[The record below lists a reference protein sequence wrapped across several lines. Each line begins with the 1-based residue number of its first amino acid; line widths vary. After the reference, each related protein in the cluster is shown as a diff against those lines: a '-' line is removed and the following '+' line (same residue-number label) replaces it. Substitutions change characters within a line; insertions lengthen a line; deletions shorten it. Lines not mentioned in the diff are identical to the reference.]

1 MKVLRRLYRYLLPY
15 KGWAVVAFGSMIVF
29 ALTQTVLAA
38 LVQPIV
44 DDVLTPP
51 TVKIEGTVNKRA
63 AAAEAFLREN
73 LPPVYRAQ
81 QRFDRWWNADPSMKW
96 KRVLTV
102 LLAIFLIRAITSF
115 LSEYSFQKVGLSTVR
130 DLRNQLYE
138 RIIGQSHRFFSERPT
153 GEIVSRVVSD
163 ADAIQAAVSTRMGDL
178 LQESVTLFGLT
189 VYLFILNP
197 VLALVSLV
205 GAPLIVTPVV
215 QFGKRLRKTT
225 HKSQERMAEIAT
237 LLEETIR
244 GVRIVKA
251 FTMEKFEIGRFREA
265 TRKHL
270 RWTLSA
276 QRVQALTS
284 PVMELLAGVCMVLLF
299 GYAQSRIAAGTLT
312 GGEFASFLTTLALMY
327 APIKKLNKVNLSLNT
342 ALSAAERVF
351 RMIDIPNEVVEKPDA
366 KAIHGVGSGIRFE
379 DVTFSYTERPT
390 LSSHAE
396 VPPAAHVSS
405 RAESRDLPIGLED
418 RAPAGDPSTTLGMT
432 QGAPATTQA
441 VPATQAGPATPYGA
455 PAMTQRTPATTS
467 PAHGVAPAALPTPQV
482 VLRNIN
488 LDVAPGEIVALVGGS
503 GAGKSTLVNL
513 LPRFYDVTGG
523 RITIDGVDVRDV
535 TLPSL
540 RGLMGFVTQE
550 VVLFN
555 DTVRNNIAYGRSDAD
570 EAKIVAAAQAAN
582 AHDYISALPHGYDTQ
597 SGESGVLL
605 SGGQRQRLA
614 IARALFKDPP
624 ILILDE
630 ATSALDTESERLV
643 QQALTN
649 LMRGRTTLVIAHRL
663 STIRSADKIVVL
675 DRGAVVEVGR
685 HDELLARRG
694 VYRKLYDLQFVDD
707 EVDSSQPRRGYQ

>member
-1 MKVLRRLYRYLLPY
+1 MKVLRRLYGYLGKY
-15 KGWAVVAFGSMIVF
+15 KAWAFLAFGSMIVF

-51 TVKIEGTVNKRA
+51 SVHGRA
-63 AAAEAFLREN
+63 GVSPADQAASRRLAL
-73 LPPVYRAQ
+73 LPEPILKAKH
-81 QRFDRWWNADPSMKW
+81 RFDQWWNADARMKW

-102 LLAIFLIRAITSF
+102 LLIVFLIRAFTSF
-115 LSEYSFQKVGLSTVR
+115 LAEYSFQKVGLSTVR

-138 RIIGQSHRFFSERPT
+138 RIIHQSHSFFSRRST
-153 GEIVSRVVSD
+153 GEMVSRVVSD

-178 LQESVTLFGLT
+178 LQESVTLLGLMIY
-189 VYLFILNP
+189 VFVKNP
-197 VLALVSLV
+197 LLALVSFV
-205 GAPLIVTPVV
+205 GAPLIITPVV

-251 FTMEKFEIGRFREA
+251 FTMEPFEIGRFREA

-270 RWTLSA
+270 RWNLRA

-299 GYAQSRIAAGTLT
+299 AYAQSRIAAGTLT
-312 GGEFASFLTTLALMY
+312 GGEFASFLTALALMY

-351 RMIDIPNEVVEKPDA
+351 GMLDVENEVKEKPDA
-366 KAIHGVGSGIRFE
+366 VELRGVGKGVHYR
-379 DVTFSYTERPT
+379 
-390 LSSHAE
+390 
-396 VPPAAHVSS
+396 HVSFCY
-405 RAESRDLPIGLED
+405 DD
-418 RAPAGDPSTTLGMT
+418 
-432 QGAPATTQA
+432 ATT
-441 VPATQAGPATPYGA
+441 
-455 PAMTQRTPATTS
+455 
-467 PAHGVAPAALPTPQV
+467 
-482 VLRNIN
+482 VLSEVDLNI
-488 LDVAPGEIVALVGGS
+488 APGEIVALVGGS

-513 LPRFYDVTGG
+513 LPRFYDVSDGA
-523 RITIDGVDVRDV
+523 ITIDGVNIRDV
-535 TLPSL
+535 KLDSL

-555 DTVRNNIAYGRSDAD
+555 DSVRSNIAYGRSDVD
-570 EAKIVAAAQAAN
+570 EAQVIAAAKAAN
-582 AHDYISALPHGYDTQ
+582 AHDFILRLPKGYDTVI
-597 SGESGVLL
+597 GESGVLL

-643 QQALTN
+643 QSALNN
-649 LMRGRTTLVIAHRL
+649 LMQGRTTLVIAHRL
-663 STIRSADKIVVL
+663 STIRSAHKIVVL
-675 DRGAVVEVGR
+675 DRGEIVEVGR
-685 HDELLARRG
+685 HEELLVRRG

-707 EVDSSQPRRGYQ
+707 EVAVR

>member
-1 MKVLRRLYRYLLPY
+1 MSVLRRLYRYLRPY
-15 KGWAVVAFGSMIVF
+15 RAWAIVAVFSMVIV
-29 ALTQTVLAA
+29 ALTQVMFVA
-38 LVQPIV
+38 LVEPLI
-44 DDVLTPP
+44 DDVLTAPGA
-51 TVKIEGTVNKRA
+51 VKRVERPSRMAG
-63 AAAEAFLREN
+63 AEALLQEHAPSIYN
-73 LPPVYRAQ
+73 VK
-81 QRFDRWWNADPSMKW
+81 QRFDRWWGGDPAKKA

-102 LLAIFLIRAITSF
+102 LLFVFIIRAITAF

-138 RIIGQSHRFFSERPT
+138 RMIHQSHRFFTERST
-153 GEIVSRVVSD
+153 GEMVSRVVSD

-178 LQESVTLFGLT
+178 LQESATLILLIG
-189 VYLFILNP
+189 YLFYLNP
-197 VLALVSLV
+197 LLAVVSLI

-251 FTMEKFEIGRFREA
+251 FTMEPFEIGRFREA

-270 RWTLSA
+270 RWNLSA
-276 QRVQALTS
+276 QRTQALTS

-312 GGEFASFLTTLALMY
+312 GGEFASFLTGLALMY

-351 RMIDIPNEVVEKPDA
+351 RMLDVENDVKEKPNA
-366 KAIHGVGSGIRFE
+366 VVLQNVGSGIRYE
-379 DVTFSYTERPT
+379 GVTFTY
-390 LSSHAE
+390 
-396 VPPAAHVSS
+396 
-405 RAESRDLPIGLED
+405 GN
-418 RAPAGDPSTTLGMT
+418 DP
-432 QGAPATTQA
+432 
-441 VPATQAGPATPYGA
+441 
-455 PAMTQRTPATTS
+455 
-467 PAHGVAPAALPTPQV
+467 
-482 VLRNIN
+482 VLRGID

-513 LPRFYDVTGG
+513 LPRFYDVTEG
-523 RITIDGVDVRDV
+523 RIAIDNVDIRDT
-535 TLPSL
+535 TLYSL
-540 RGLMGFVTQE
+540 RSLMGFVTQE

-555 DTVRNNIAYGRSDAD
+555 DTVRNNIAYGRADVDEQLVIDA
-570 EAKIVAAAQAAN
+570 ARAAN
-582 AHDYISALPHGYDTQ
+582 AHEFISNLPHGYDTPI
-597 SGESGVLL
+597 GESGVLL

-643 QQALTN
+643 QQALNN

-663 STIRSADKIVVL
+663 STIRSAHKIVVL
-675 DRGAVVEVGR
+675 DKGRIVETGT

-707 EVDSSQPRRGYQ
+707 DPVPAT

>member
-1 MKVLRRLYRYLLPY
+1 MSVLRRLYRYLRPY
-15 KGWAVVAFGSMIVF
+15 RAWAFAAFGSMIVF

-38 LVQPIV
+38 LVQPLF

-51 TVKIEGTVNKRA
+51 GVQRVERTENARVS
-63 AAAEAFLREN
+63 AAENVIREN
-73 LPPVYRAQ
+73 LPSLYRVKKS
-81 QRFDRWWNADPSMKW
+81 FDGWWNSDPRLKW
-96 KRVLTV
+96 KRVLTI
-102 LLAIFLIRAITSF
+102 LLIVFVIRAITSF

-138 RIIGQSHRFFSERPT
+138 RMIHQSHGFFTQRST
-153 GEIVSRVVSD
+153 GEMVSRVVSD

-178 LQESVTLFGLT
+178 LQESVTLVGLI

-225 HKSQERMAEIAT
+225 HRSQERMAEIAT

-251 FTMEKFEIGRFREA
+251 FTMEPFEIGRFREA

-270 RWTLSA
+270 RWNLSA
-276 QRVQALTS
+276 QRIQALTS
-284 PVMELLAGVCMVLLF
+284 PVMELLAGLCMVLLF
-299 GYAQSRIAAGTLT
+299 YYAQSRIASGRLST
-312 GGEFASFLTTLALMY
+312 GEFISFLTALALMY

-351 RMIDIPNEVVEKPDA
+351 RMLDVPNDVVDKPDA
-366 KAIHGVGSGIRFE
+366 VDLKGVGSGIRYE
-379 DVTFSYTERPT
+379 DVTFTY
-390 LSSHAE
+390 
-396 VPPAAHVSS
+396 
-405 RAESRDLPIGLED
+405 GN
-418 RAPAGDPSTTLGMT
+418 DP
-432 QGAPATTQA
+432 
-441 VPATQAGPATPYGA
+441 
-455 PAMTQRTPATTS
+455 
-467 PAHGVAPAALPTPQV
+467 
-482 VLRNIN
+482 VLRNIE
-488 LDVAPGEIVALVGGS
+488 LEVAPGEIVALVGGS

-513 LPRFYDVTGG
+513 LPRFYDVSDG
-523 RITIDGVDVRDV
+523 RITIDHIDLRDASLV
-535 TLPSL
+535 SL
-540 RGLMGFVTQE
+540 RRLMGFVTQE

-555 DTVRNNIAYGRSDAD
+555 DTVRNNIAYGRSDVD
-570 EAKIVAAAQAAN
+570 EQLVIDAATAAN
-582 AHDYISALPHGYDTQ
+582 AHEFITQLPHGYDTPI
-597 SGESGVLL
+597 GESGVLL

-643 QQALTN
+643 QQALNN

-663 STIRSADKIVVL
+663 STIRSAHKIVVL
-675 DRGAVVEVGR
+675 DKGRIVEMGT
-685 HDELLARRG
+685 HDELLSHRG

-707 EVDSSQPRRGYQ
+707 EVVA